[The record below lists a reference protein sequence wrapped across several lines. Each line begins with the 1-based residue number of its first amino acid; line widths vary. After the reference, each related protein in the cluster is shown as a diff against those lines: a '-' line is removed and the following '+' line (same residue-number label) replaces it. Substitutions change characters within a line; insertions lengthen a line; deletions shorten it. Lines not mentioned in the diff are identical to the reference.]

1 MDNNINFKKMLT
13 ELLAK
18 MDNINICSE
27 LKRRRI
33 PKDELKNFLGFG
45 ETQMAYIA
53 KKYNFS
59 TITIS
64 KRKFYLTTSI
74 QMAMDNN
81 MKSSN

>member
-27 LKRRRI
+27 LKRRMI
-33 PKDELKNFLGFG
+33 PKDELKEFLGFG

>member
-27 LKRRRI
+27 LKRRMI